1 VPQTWSLPDIWG
13 IFLAREHGTV
23 ETKPS
28 RRRYE
33 ESEARAILDRALRRD
48 AVREGIEHDDLV
60 AAAREVG
67 ISEETLGAAIQEVE
81 RSRTEDEVRR
91 TIVRRRRR
99 DLANHALAYLLIC
112 GSLTLVALFLTGG
125 WWFLWPVILWGT
137 GLVFHAQDA
146 LRRSVSDEET
156 RRELRRRER
165 AEERERQRLGEDQ
178 ARARRLARNEALE
191 RGADQLGAA
200 VEKGVALLMSKV
212 ADKIRTGIRPDAGPS
227 SPRPP
232 SGSPSGSP
240 RSDEGEE

>member
-1 VPQTWSLPDIWG
+1 MNPKPAPFSIALCVATPCGKASNTTTWSPPR
-13 IFLAREHGTV
+13 AKSASPRSRSAP
-23 ETKPS
+23 PS
-28 RRRYE
+28 RRSRG
-33 ESEARAILDRALRRD
+33 AGPRTRR
-48 AVREGIEHDDLV
+48 RP
-60 AAAREVG
+60 AAAP
-67 ISEETLGAAIQEVE
+67 
-81 RSRTEDEVRR
+81 RR

-137 GLVFHAQDA
+137 GLVFHARDA
-146 LRRSVSDEET
+146 LRRSVSDEEA
-156 RRELRRRER
+156 RREFRRRER
-165 AEERERQRLGEDQ
+165 EEERERRRLGEDQ
-178 ARARRLARNEALE
+178 ARTRRLARNEALE

-232 SGSPSGSP
+232 SGST
-240 RSDEGEE
+240 RSDESEE